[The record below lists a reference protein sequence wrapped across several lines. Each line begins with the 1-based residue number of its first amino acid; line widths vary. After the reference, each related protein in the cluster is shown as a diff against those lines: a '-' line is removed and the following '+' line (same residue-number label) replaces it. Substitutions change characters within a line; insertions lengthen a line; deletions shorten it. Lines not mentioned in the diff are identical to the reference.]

1 VTRPSGGDVAIIGGG
16 IVGAAS
22 AAFLAG
28 EGLRVT
34 LFERSAIAG
43 AASGRNSGVVQ
54 HPFDSVLVGLYRASL
69 DLYCR
74 LATDALP
81 AAPFRLGAEPA
92 GLLLIGGSSASAA
105 VADEAGAWRA
115 AYPDV
120 RAEALVGEALQRLE
134 PSLAPD
140 LAACR
145 LGIGFPVAPASATR
159 AYAALAE
166 ARGARLRI
174 GDEVRLALEGDVA
187 VGVDVG
193 GLVQAFG
200 SVVVAAGP
208 WTPHVIDP
216 TGRWRPIRAVWGVV
230 AQVGL
235 VDPPRHVL
243 EEVDIEIEPDQST
256 SHAHDVWDGVG
267 FSLITAD
274 GSTALGSTFLENE
287 PDPASFVGALRHRGA
302 KYVPALA
309 AAPVVGLRS
318 CARPVAL
325 DGRPLVGAV
334 PGVERLFVAAGHG
347 PWGISTGPGTA
358 RLIADL
364 VLGRGGGIPR
374 ELDPA
379 RFPRAIG

>member
-16 IVGAAS
+16 IVGAAT
-22 AAFLAG
+22 AAFLAD

-54 HPFDSVLVGLYRASL
+54 HPFDRILVGLYRASL
-69 DLYCR
+69 DLYRR
-74 LATDALP
+74 LATDAVP
-81 AAPFRLGAEPA
+81 AATFRLDAEPA
-92 GLLLIGGSSASAA
+92 GLLLIGPASTEPT
-105 VADEAGAWRA
+105 VASLVAAWRA
-115 AYPDV
+115 TYPDV
-120 RAEALVGEALQRLE
+120 SVDAVVGEALQRLE
-134 PSLAPD
+134 PGLAAD

-145 LGIGFPVAPASATR
+145 LDVGYPVAPGSATR

-166 ARGARLRI
+166 ALGARLRI
-174 GDEVRLALEGDVA
+174 GDEVRLALEDDVA
-187 VGVDVG
+187 VGVEVG
-193 GLVQAFG
+193 GLVEAFG

-216 TGRWRPIRAVWGVV
+216 TGRWQPIRAVWGVV

-243 EEVDIEIEPDQST
+243 EEIDIEIEPDQST
-256 SHAHDVWDGVG
+256 GDHKAWADVG
-267 FSLITAD
+267 FSLITAE
-274 GSTALGSTFLENE
+274 GATALGSTFMEE
-287 PDPASFVGALRHRGA
+287 EQDPASLVGAIRDRGA
-302 KYVPALA
+302 RYVPELA
-309 AAPVVGLRS
+309 AAPVVGLRG

-358 RLIADL
+358 RLTADV

-379 RFPRAIG
+379 RFPLATG